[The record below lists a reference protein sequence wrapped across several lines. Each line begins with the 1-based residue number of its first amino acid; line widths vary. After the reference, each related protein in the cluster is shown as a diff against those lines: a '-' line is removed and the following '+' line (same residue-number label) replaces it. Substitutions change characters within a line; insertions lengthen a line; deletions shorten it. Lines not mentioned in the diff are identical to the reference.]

1 MPRPIPWSL
10 PVTRMFFSLREW
22 PNVPFPWCFPK
33 IKREISSDRFAGIPS
48 APHKIQ
54 ELFLL
59 KFRLL
64 GGDVRT
70 VELDEPVAF
79 DVLFNFFERQFTAGP
94 FQNFRR

>member
-1 MPRPIPWSL
+1 MTRSVDARMCSSALRCSSVSPPRS
-10 PVTRMFFSLREW
+10 
-22 PNVPFPWCFPK
+22 N
-33 IKREISSDRFAGIPS
+33 REISSYRFAGIPS

-70 VELDEPVAF
+70 VELDEPIAF
-79 DVLFNFFERQFTAGP
+79 DVLLHFSRRQFTAGP
-94 FQNFRR
+94 FQNLRR